1 MSYPGQPPM
10 GIPGMPPMPYMVG
23 APPPIIGGVMPMAH
37 MIPTPVSAMQT
48 SAPAVRYARNQNRH
62 DNNRRRE
69 RESGPPVTV
78 FIGNIMERAPDVM
91 IRHILGAC
99 GHVLSWK
106 RVQAFG
112 FCEYA
117 GPDAGLRAVR
127 LLHDMEIGT
136 KKLVVKVD
144 AKAKVVLDQFK
155 AERRKKLR
163 GGQSPLQDETSIEGT
178 EGEEG
183 EDYMDEGMR
192 VVDAD
197 ALARI
202 NQIIA
207 EHAADLE
214 MAQAAPEE
222 HQTKMVAKSLNLDD
236 AEIEESKRDLITREI
251 GKFREVMKAAC
262 VAHSKRT
269 RLGMLCVGTTL
280 SLTHWL

>member
-1 MSYPGQPPM
+1 
-10 GIPGMPPMPYMVG
+10 
-23 APPPIIGGVMPMAH
+23 

-78 FIGNIMERAPDVM
+78 FIGNIMDRAPDVM

-155 AERRKKLR
+155 GKIKNSRRGIKF
-163 GGQSPLQDETSIEGT
+163 
-178 EGEEG
+178 EEL
-183 EDYMDEGMR
+183 YMH
-192 VVDAD
+192 
-197 ALARI
+197 L
-202 NQIIA
+202 
-207 EHAADLE
+207 
-214 MAQAAPEE
+214 
-222 HQTKMVAKSLNLDD
+222 
-236 AEIEESKRDLITREI
+236 
-251 GKFREVMKAAC
+251 
-262 VAHSKRT
+262 
-269 RLGMLCVGTTL
+269 
-280 SLTHWL
+280 

>member
-1 MSYPGQPPM
+1 
-10 GIPGMPPMPYMVG
+10 
-23 APPPIIGGVMPMAH
+23 
-37 MIPTPVSAMQT
+37 MIPSPVSAMQT
-48 SAPAVRYARNQNRH
+48 SAPAVRYSRNQNRH

-78 FIGNIMERAPDVM
+78 FIGNIMDRAPDVM

-155 AERRKKLR
+155 GKL
-163 GGQSPLQDETSIEGT
+163 LIE
-178 EGEEG
+178 
-183 EDYMDEGMR
+183 
-192 VVDAD
+192 
-197 ALARI
+197 I
-202 NQIIA
+202 K
-207 EHAADLE
+207 
-214 MAQAAPEE
+214 
-222 HQTKMVAKSLNLDD
+222 TKMETLIKQIVTFYSWKKKETQRWPIAFTRRGTWWRNWWRRGWRLYGWRY
-236 AEIEESKRDLITREI
+236 ESGRRRCTRSYQSD
-251 GKFREVMKAAC
+251 
-262 VAHSKRT
+262 HSWT
-269 RLGMLCVGTTL
+269 RCRSRNGT
-280 SLTHWL
+280 SCSR

>member
-1 MSYPGQPPM
+1 
-10 GIPGMPPMPYMVG
+10 
-23 APPPIIGGVMPMAH
+23 

-155 AERRKKLR
+155 GKFKTQSIFMYILVIYFDLLSFICNSGKKKKIERR
-163 GGQSPLQDETSIEGT
+163 PITS
-178 EGEEG
+178 
-183 EDYMDEGMR
+183 
-192 VVDAD
+192 
-197 ALARI
+197 
-202 NQIIA
+202 
-207 EHAADLE
+207 
-214 MAQAAPEE
+214 
-222 HQTKMVAKSLNLDD
+222 
-236 AEIEESKRDLITREI
+236 TR
-251 GKFREVMKAAC
+251 
-262 VAHSKRT
+262 
-269 RLGMLCVGTTL
+269 
-280 SLTHWL
+280 

>member
-37 MIPTPVSAMQT
+37 T

-163 GGQSPLQDETSIEGT
+163 GVQSLYKIET
-178 EGEEG
+178 
-183 EDYMDEGMR
+183 Y
-192 VVDAD
+192 
-197 ALARI
+197 
-202 NQIIA
+202 N
-207 EHAADLE
+207 
-214 MAQAAPEE
+214 
-222 HQTKMVAKSLNLDD
+222 
-236 AEIEESKRDLITREI
+236 
-251 GKFREVMKAAC
+251 
-262 VAHSKRT
+262 
-269 RLGMLCVGTTL
+269 
-280 SLTHWL
+280 

>member
-1 MSYPGQPPM
+1 
-10 GIPGMPPMPYMVG
+10 
-23 APPPIIGGVMPMAH
+23 

-48 SAPAVRYARNQNRH
+48 SAPAVRYSRNQNRH

-78 FIGNIMERAPDVM
+78 FIGNIMDRAPDVM

-155 AERRKKLR
+155 
-163 GGQSPLQDETSIEGT
+163 
-178 EGEEG
+178 GEFPDRMYTPG
-183 EDYMDEGMR
+183 
-192 VVDAD
+192 
-197 ALARI
+197 
-202 NQIIA
+202 
-207 EHAADLE
+207 
-214 MAQAAPEE
+214 
-222 HQTKMVAKSLNLDD
+222 NLIFS
-236 AEIEESKRDLITREI
+236 ENFVLP
-251 GKFREVMKAAC
+251 
-262 VAHSKRT
+262 
-269 RLGMLCVGTTL
+269 
-280 SLTHWL
+280 

>member
-1 MSYPGQPPM
+1 
-10 GIPGMPPMPYMVG
+10 
-23 APPPIIGGVMPMAH
+23 

-155 AERRKKLR
+155 GKCKTQSIFMYVLIIYFDLLSFIYNSGKKKKIERR
-163 GGQSPLQDETSIEGT
+163 PITS
-178 EGEEG
+178 
-183 EDYMDEGMR
+183 
-192 VVDAD
+192 
-197 ALARI
+197 AR
-202 NQIIA
+202 
-207 EHAADLE
+207 
-214 MAQAAPEE
+214 
-222 HQTKMVAKSLNLDD
+222 
-236 AEIEESKRDLITREI
+236 
-251 GKFREVMKAAC
+251 
-262 VAHSKRT
+262 
-269 RLGMLCVGTTL
+269 
-280 SLTHWL
+280 